1 MSAVRSRP
9 AGIGPGNV
17 IALAWRQMRRDLK
30 AGDVRILLAA
40 LVLAVLAVTAVGFVT
55 DRAERALTLQANQ
68 LLGGD
73 AVVRGDAPI
82 GAEVERAAAGL
93 QQTRTVELNTMIGVG
108 SGADARLQLGD
119 LRALGEGFP
128 LRGAFTLVDGSGVER
143 IADGVPAS
151 GTAWLSRA
159 GADALDARI
168 GDEVTVG
175 NSQLRLAALVVAEPD
190 AALDYFN
197 VAPKLSINLADLP
210 ATGLVQE
217 GSRVRYRLVVAGE
230 PGAVERFVAEAK
242 PALARGQ
249 RLETVSDARP
259 EIRSAL
265 DRAGRF
271 LGLAALVSV
280 VLAAVAVAMAARRHS
295 ERHLSGTAVMRCLGA
310 SQATLAGVHIG
321 ELVLLGLLAST
332 VGVGIAFVLQWAIGL
347 WLEPVLGMAIP
358 AAGWLPAVQGYGVGL
373 LVLLAFGAPPVLALR
388 RVPALRVLRR
398 DLDPTEPSAWLV
410 ALVGLAGLGALLWW
424 KAGSATL
431 GTAMLGGIVATFAV
445 LAALAWGLIVLL
457 RRLRS
462 RLRGSLRYGLAN
474 VSRRPATSIAQVASL
489 GLGLMALL
497 LLTFVRTDLLD
508 RWQLQL
514 SANAPNRFIIN
525 VQNDQVD
532 AVRAFIAAQ
541 GIDAPTL
548 YPMVRGRLVEH
559 NGEPVSGEDY
569 AEAPADAANE
579 EPASEDAQRS
589 RRRADREFNLS
600 MAGELREDNRVTAG
614 TFWGATTPVAPELSV
629 EQGYA
634 ESLGWEIGDS
644 VTFDI
649 AGQPFSATIT
659 SLREV
664 DWESFRPNF
673 FVVASPGALDGFPA
687 SHITAVSVSPEHP
700 RFTAELV
707 GRFPNLSVIDIDA
720 VLKQV
725 RATADQVSTVVEV
738 VFWFSL
744 LAGLLVLM
752 AAVSASQDER
762 LLEGGVMRTLGGSR
776 RQLRM
781 AQASEFAAIGL
792 LSGVVAAIVASVLAG
807 VVATQV
813 FDLPWEAN
821 WGMAAVGGALGTIAA
836 LLAGLFATRR
846 VLDAPPSVTLR
857 ELQG

>member
-1 MSAVRSRP
+1 MSTARSR
-9 AGIGPGNV
+9 AGIGPANV
-17 IALAWRQMRRDLK
+17 LAMAWRQMRRDLK

-40 LVLAVLAVTAVGFVT
+40 LMLAVLAVTAVGFVT
-55 DRAERALTLQANQ
+55 DRAERALALQANQ

-73 AVVRGDAPI
+73 AVVRGDAPPGEAI
-82 GAEVERAAAGL
+82 ERAAAGL
-93 QQTRTVELNTMIGVG
+93 QSTRTVEFNSMIGVG
-108 SGADARLQLGD
+108 EGADARVQLGD

-128 LRGAFTLVDGSGVER
+128 LRGAFTIVDAAGVER
-143 IADGVPAS
+143 SAADVPAR

-159 GADALDARI
+159 GASTLGARI
-168 GDEVTVG
+168 GDTVTVG
-175 NSQLRLAALVVAEPD
+175 ESRLKLAALVVAEPD

-197 VAPKLSINLADLP
+197 VAPKVFLNLADLP

-230 PGAVERFVAEAK
+230 ASAVERFVATAK
-242 PALARGQ
+242 PLLARGQ
-249 RLETVSDARP
+249 RLETVADARP
-259 EIRSAL
+259 EVRSAL

-310 SQATLAGVHIG
+310 SQATLAGIHIG

-332 VGVGIAFVLQWAIGL
+332 VGVAIAFVLQWGIGI

-358 AAGWLPAVQGYGVGL
+358 PAGWLPALQGYGVGL
-373 LVLLAFGAPPVLALR
+373 VVLLAFGAPPVLALR

-410 ALVGLAGLGALLWW
+410 GLAGLLGLGALLWW

-431 GTAMLGGIVATFAV
+431 GTAMLVGIVATFAV
-445 LAALAWGLIVLL
+445 LAVLAWGLIVLL

-514 SANAPNRFIIN
+514 AAEAPNRFIIN
-525 VQNDQVD
+525 VQDNQVD

-559 NGEPVSGEDY
+559 NGEPVSGENY
-569 AEAPADAANE
+569 VEAEADAPADPEAR
-579 EPASEDAQRS
+579 RS

-600 MAGELREDNRVTAG
+600 MAGELRDDNRVVAG
-614 TFWGATTPVAPELSV
+614 TFWGASVPVEPELSV

-634 ESLGWEIGDS
+634 ESLDWEIGDR

-700 RFTAELV
+700 RFTADLV

-792 LSGVVAAIVASVLAG
+792 LSGVVAAIAASVLAG
-807 VVATQV
+807 VVATRV
-813 FDLPWEAN
+813 FDLPWQAN
-821 WGMAAVGGALGTIAA
+821 WGMAAVGAAMGMLAALG
-836 LLAGLFATRR
+836 AGLFATRR

>member
-1 MSAVRSRP
+1 M
-9 AGIGPGNV
+9 
-17 IALAWRQMRRDLK
+17 AWRQARRDLR
-30 AGDVRILLAA
+30 AGEVRILLAA

-55 DRAERALTLQANQ
+55 DRAERALAIEANR

-73 AVVRGDAPI
+73 AVVRSDTPI
-82 GAEVERAAAGL
+82 GGAVAAAADDDGL
-93 QQTRTVELNTMIGVG
+93 QQTRTVELNTMISVG
-108 SGADARLQLGD
+108 DAADARLQLGE
-119 LRALGEGFP
+119 LRALGQGFP
-128 LRGAFTLVDGSGVER
+128 LRGSFTVAGADGRER
-143 IADGVPAS
+143 VADGVPAP
-151 GTAWLSRA
+151 GTVWLSRA
-159 GADALDARI
+159 GADTLDARI
-168 GDEVTVG
+168 GDRVTIG
-175 NSQLRLAALVVAEPD
+175 DSQLRLAALVVAEPD

-197 VAPKLSINLADLP
+197 VAPKVFLNLDDLA

-217 GSRVRYRLVVAGE
+217 GSRIRHRLVVAGDAA
-230 PGAVERFVAEAK
+230 AVERFVATAK

-249 RLETVSDARP
+249 RLETVADARP

-321 ELVLLGLLAST
+321 ELVLLGLLACT
-332 VGVGIAFVLQWAIGL
+332 VGVAVAFALQWGIGL
-347 WLEPVLGMAIP
+347 WLEPMLGMSIP
-358 AAGWLPAVQGYGVGL
+358 PAGWLPALQGYGVGL

-398 DLDPTEPSAWLV
+398 DLDPTEPSALLV
-410 ALVGLAGLGALLWW
+410 ALAGLAGLGALLWW
-424 KAGSATL
+424 QAGSPTL
-431 GTAMLGGIVATFAV
+431 ALAMLGGLLGTFAV
-445 LAALAWGLIVLL
+445 LAVLAWGLIVLL

-514 SANAPNRFIIN
+514 SAEAPNRFIIN
-525 VQNDQVD
+525 VQDDQVD
-532 AVRAFIAAQ
+532 DVRAFIAAQ
-541 GIDAPTL
+541 GIGEPTL
-548 YPMVRGRLVEH
+548 FPMVRARLVEH
-559 NGEPVSGEDY
+559 NGEPVTGDDF
-569 AEAPADAANE
+569 APAQAGE
-579 EPASEDAQRS
+579 EVDEEARRS

-600 MAGELREDNRVTAG
+600 MATALREDNEVVAG
-614 TFWGATTPVAPELSV
+614 EFWGATPPSTPEISV

-634 ESLGWEIGDS
+634 ESLGWKLGDD

-649 AGQPFSATIT
+649 AGQRFTARLT

-664 DWESFRPNF
+664 NWESFRPNF

-687 SHITAVSVSPEHP
+687 SHITAVSVPPERT
-700 RFTAELV
+700 RFTADLV
-707 GRFPNLSVIDIDA
+707 GRFPNLTVIDIDA
-720 VLKQV
+720 LLDQV
-725 RATADQVSTVVEV
+725 RGTADQVSTVVEV

-744 LAGLLVLM
+744 AAGLLVLM

-776 RQLRM
+776 RQLRL

-792 LSGVVAAIVASVLAG
+792 LAGLVAAIAASVLAG
-807 VVATQV
+807 VVATRV
-813 FDLPWEAN
+813 FDLPWQAN
-821 WGMAAVGGALGTIAA
+821 WGMAAAGGALGVAAA
-836 LLAGLFATRR
+836 LAAGLFATRR

-857 ELQG
+857 ELA